1 MYVSVPKNY
10 SGIAF
15 PRDNPVQEMQRRD
28 MQRHDMP
35 LQPMTMPLPMPPAQ
49 PQVMHEPPREE
60 CRECREPPA
69 REEKSPCAC
78 DGCQKQEKNPLTCL
92 LTALRDRGKAGFDTE
107 DFLLIGLIVLLLG
120 KEGNE
125 DVVLILAML
134 LLI

>member
-15 PRDNPVQEMQRRD
+15 SRENRAQQEMPRQE
-28 MQRHDMP
+28 MP
-35 LQPMTMPLPMPPAQ
+35 LTIPVPMPPSP
-49 PQVMHEPPREE
+49 PQTLREPPRAKEE
-60 CRECREPPA
+60 CRECREP
-69 REEKSPCAC
+69 RKEEEKCPSG
-78 DGCQKQEKNPLTCL
+78 GCEDCRTQDKNPLTCL
-92 LTALRDRGKAGFDTE
+92 LTALRNRGKAGFDTE

-125 DVVLILAML
+125 DIVLILAML

>member
-15 PRDNPVQEMQRRD
+15 SRDSRAPQEMPRQE
-28 MQRHDMP
+28 M
-35 LQPMTMPLPMPPAQ
+35 PMTIPVPMPPSP
-49 PQVMHEPPREE
+49 PQSFHEPPRQKEE
-60 CRECREPPA
+60 CRECRESPA
-69 REEKSPCAC
+69 REEKSPPNTCE
-78 DGCQKQEKNPLTCL
+78 DCQKQDKNPLTCL

-107 DFLLIGLIVLLLG
+107 DFLLIGLIALLLS

-125 DVVLILAML
+125 DIVLILAML

>member
-15 PRDNPVQEMQRRD
+15 SHGSPVKRDV
-28 MQRHDMP
+28 
-35 LQPMTMPLPMPPAQ
+35 PPHPA
-49 PQVMHEPPREE
+49 PSPSSSAPPSPPPSPPPR
-60 CRECREPPA
+60 P
-69 REEKSPCAC
+69 EEKAPCLPSKEEMHTPC
-78 DGCQKQEKNPLTCL
+78 EGCKQQEKNPLTCL

-125 DVVLILAML
+125 DTVLILAML
-134 LLI
+134 LLL